1 MAKLSPKSNHQLIRA
16 LAEQFDDVDRAK
28 TYCDFADINIGNI
41 DFSGSAIDMWRKVMK
56 EVDGQERTINLLG
69 KIVEDY
75 KGVELYQQCIIE
87 LRDKQHERL
96 NKIIR
101 AINVGQCILFLG
113 PGVLLGRRN
122 GELHLFNHLLANKL
136 ADIMDKY
143 KLYYDENLR
152 CDLSYMA
159 QRFTD
164 MPRYVD
170 GDVGRYAKKMFQE
183 LVDNMAIETKLFELL
198 APLPF
203 KAIINANADDLLY
216 QQIHKNSSGNIVFSY
231 YDSTNII
238 DDKSPAISSYKL
250 PIVYNIFGA
259 YENDLSILYTEGQF
273 LDFIIRILQSNPA
286 IDKRITN
293 EFERSQYYLFL
304 GFDFNQ
310 WYFKVL
316 FEVLKLRKENERTV
330 SLNAS
335 SGEFSLYNKEFF
347 EQEFKFYFINEEL
360 PAFTADLIRRF
371 KAQNA

>member
-1 MAKLSPKSNHQLIRA
+1 MAKLSPKSNHQLVRA
-16 LAEQFDDVDRAK
+16 LAEQFDDADKAK
-28 TYCDFADINIGNI
+28 AYCAYADINTGNI
-41 DFSGSAIDMWRKVMK
+41 DFSGSAIDMWRRVIK
-56 EVDGQERTINLLG
+56 EVEIQERTINLLE
-69 KIVEDY
+69 KIIEDY
-75 KGVELYQQCIIE
+75 NGIELYQQCIIE

-113 PGVLLGRRN
+113 PGVLIGSKN
-122 GELHLFNHLLANKL
+122 GELHPFNRLLANGL

-143 KLYYDENLR
+143 NLYYDVNLR
-152 CDLSYMA
+152 GDLSYMA

-164 MPRYVD
+164 MPRHVD
-170 GDVGRYAKKMFQE
+170 GDVGRYAKKLFQE
-183 LVDNMAIETKLFELL
+183 LIDNLAIETKLFELL

-216 QQIHKNSSGNIVFSY
+216 QQIYKISSGDVAFSY
-231 YDSTNII
+231 YDSTNIV
-238 DDKSPAISSYKL
+238 DDKSPSINYKQ

-259 YENDLSILYTEGQF
+259 YQNDLSILYTEGQF

-335 SGEFSLYNKEFF
+335 SGEFSVYNREFF

-360 PAFTADLIRRF
+360 PAFTADLIRKF
-371 KAQNA
+371 KAQNV